1 MNEGNLKPVRTA
13 SEARRR
19 GRKGGLKSGQKRRER
34 KALKE
39 HLLLLLSKGD
49 TQEKMCL
56 ALIERA
62 TQGDL
67 RAFEI
72 IRDTIGEKPV
82 NNAAETN
89 DNVQVPIIQIVPVD
103 PKHEDE
109 DNDNAEAKAAPLAW

>member
-13 SEARRR
+13 NEAREL

-49 TQEKMCL
+49 IQEKMCL

-67 RAFEI
+67 KAFEI

-82 NNAAETN
+82 DKTELANVSAE
-89 DNVQVPIIQIVPVD
+89 VPIFQIVPAY
-103 PKHEDE
+103 PKSED
-109 DNDNAEAKAAPLAW
+109 DDNAEEKAVSIAL